1 MRISSTSFPHKD
13 IQKQTW
19 KSPEGSTNNQID
31 HVMIDKR
38 GASNIMD
45 ARNYRGAKSDSD
57 HYLVK
62 VNYICRLADRKE
74 EGKQRIKSLMYK
86 N

>member
-1 MRISSTSFPHKD
+1 
-13 IQKQTW
+13 
-19 KSPEGSTNNQID
+19 
-31 HVMIDKR
+31 
-38 GASNIMD
+38 MD